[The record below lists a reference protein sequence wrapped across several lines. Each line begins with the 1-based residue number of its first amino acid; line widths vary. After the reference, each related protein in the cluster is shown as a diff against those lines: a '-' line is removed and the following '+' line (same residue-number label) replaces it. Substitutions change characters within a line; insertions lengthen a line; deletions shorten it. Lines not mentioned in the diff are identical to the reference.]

1 MNETSFATDHGTAFP
16 ATSNKGSGGCQSLSS
31 FHKLIVSQVTPPA
44 GHFHT
49 LNKHKLSE
57 MVAELTHPS
66 ENQTQTTPSILAVL
80 LALMIIEC
88 C

>member
-1 MNETSFATDHGTAFP
+1 MRCEYTFATDG
-16 ATSNKGSGGCQSLSS
+16 GSSGCQGLTS

-57 MVAELTHPS
+57 IMAELTHPS
-66 ENQTQTTPSILAVL
+66 ETKHNWTVRVGGLIRSYDY
-80 LALMIIEC
+80 
-88 C
+88 

>member
-1 MNETSFATDHGTAFP
+1 MNETSFVTDRGIAFP
-16 ATSNKGSGGCQSLSS
+16 SLSNKGSGGCQSLSS

-66 ENQTQTTPSILAVL
+66 ETKHKLRRL
-80 LALMIIEC
+80 FWRFY
-88 C
+88 

>member
-1 MNETSFATDHGTAFP
+1 MNETTFATEYVAFP
-16 ATSNKGSGGCQSLSS
+16 SINSKGCGGCQSLSS
-31 FHKLIVSQVTPPA
+31 FHKLIVSEVTPPA

-66 ENQTQTTPSILAVL
+66 ETKHKLCRL
-80 LALMIIEC
+80 FWRFY
-88 C
+88 